1 MDPGIEHRRGSSE
14 SVVVGRS
21 VDASRGSQNVSA
33 GAAPSVEGGVSGST
47 AGRLPRDMKGSNR
60 QLLNVTLECLRQ
72 ALEVPGV
79 EVMSDGNLA
88 SGTAGGDQAWVGL
101 GVTASGGGDDGQC
114 PRLDEDS
121 VEGWVDVRRRRV
133 RRWER
138 VDGRD
143 SRVAAGDE
151 SGSIMYGSAKLGGE
165 TSSPS
170 SVVVPRRDGGS
181 ATNRFASLEVE
192 YTAHEEEDR
201 VESVSASNA
210 LVVPVVHWKR
220 RKAKRLGTLASHAR
234 FLQFAFRQTRRIR
247 PGCWRR
253 GGLRDLC
260 FYRPIV
266 GFACMGGSNL
276 ASESDFVKQ
285 RKVADEVLAWYRQY
299 VELLRRLR
307 SGRTPTAVVG
317 YCGQG
322 GVSEGVRRAGGA
334 SHGQDI
340 RGQPKYEARFGSE
353 TFSQG
358 DSRSPAELR
367 RLKRATGAFV
377 TMGSPP
383 CKAHSTSLMR
393 GKPSEEAMIEETR
406 SAYREVGGLYS
417 CMPSRMWWAPPR
429 CSRAQPAFE
438 GSVLG
443 CMWIGVGCGRQTSSC
458 TSIGPCGRGAIAFAR
473 AHVRAFVAGG
483 AGSILS
489 ADQRRETVVMGIC
502 GWSRAIS
509 H

>member
-1 MDPGIEHRRGSSE
+1 
-14 SVVVGRS
+14 
-21 VDASRGSQNVSA
+21 
-33 GAAPSVEGGVSGST
+33 
-47 AGRLPRDMKGSNR
+47 
-60 QLLNVTLECLRQ
+60 
-72 ALEVPGV
+72 
-79 EVMSDGNLA
+79 
-88 SGTAGGDQAWVGL
+88 
-101 GVTASGGGDDGQC
+101 
-114 PRLDEDS
+114 
-121 VEGWVDVRRRRV
+121 
-133 RRWER
+133 
-138 VDGRD
+138 
-143 SRVAAGDE
+143 
-151 SGSIMYGSAKLGGE
+151 MYGSAKLGGE

-192 YTAHEEEDR
+192 YTTHEEEDR

-247 PGCWRR
+247 PGCWCR
-253 GGLRDLC
+253 GGLRNLC

-276 ASESDFVKQ
+276 ALESDFARQ
-285 RKVADEVLAWYRQY
+285 RKVSDEVLAWYRQY

-393 GKPSEEAMIEETR
+393 GRPS
-406 SAYREVGGLYS
+406 V
-417 CMPSRMWWAPPR
+417 
-429 CSRAQPAFE
+429 
-438 GSVLG
+438 
-443 CMWIGVGCGRQTSSC
+443 WIVC
-458 TSIGPCGRGAIAFAR
+458 
-473 AHVRAFVAGG
+473 H
-483 AGSILS
+483 
-489 ADQRRETVVMGIC
+489 
-502 GWSRAIS
+502 
-509 H
+509 

>member
-33 GAAPSVEGGVSGST
+33 GAEPSVEGGVSGST

-192 YTAHEEEDR
+192 YTTPEE
-201 VESVSASNA
+201 
-210 LVVPVVHWKR
+210 
-220 RKAKRLGTLASHAR
+220 
-234 FLQFAFRQTRRIR
+234 
-247 PGCWRR
+247 
-253 GGLRDLC
+253 
-260 FYRPIV
+260 
-266 GFACMGGSNL
+266 
-276 ASESDFVKQ
+276 
-285 RKVADEVLAWYRQY
+285 
-299 VELLRRLR
+299 
-307 SGRTPTAVVG
+307 
-317 YCGQG
+317 
-322 GVSEGVRRAGGA
+322 
-334 SHGQDI
+334 
-340 RGQPKYEARFGSE
+340 
-353 TFSQG
+353 
-358 DSRSPAELR
+358 
-367 RLKRATGAFV
+367 
-377 TMGSPP
+377 
-383 CKAHSTSLMR
+383 
-393 GKPSEEAMIEETR
+393 
-406 SAYREVGGLYS
+406 
-417 CMPSRMWWAPPR
+417 
-429 CSRAQPAFE
+429 
-438 GSVLG
+438 
-443 CMWIGVGCGRQTSSC
+443 
-458 TSIGPCGRGAIAFAR
+458 
-473 AHVRAFVAGG
+473 
-483 AGSILS
+483 
-489 ADQRRETVVMGIC
+489 
-502 GWSRAIS
+502 
-509 H
+509 